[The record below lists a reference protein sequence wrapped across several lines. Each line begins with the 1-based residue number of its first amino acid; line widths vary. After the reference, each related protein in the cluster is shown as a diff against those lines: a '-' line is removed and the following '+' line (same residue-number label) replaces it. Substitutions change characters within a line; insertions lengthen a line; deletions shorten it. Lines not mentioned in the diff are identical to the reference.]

1 MRTIVAIG
9 IAGALGALARY
20 GLDGV
25 VSRRLRTSF
34 PWGTFVVNIS
44 GALVLGQPPH
54 HPHDRATHD
63 LTVAALGA
71 DDRLPRRVHDLLD
84 APVRDVPPARGWRRR
99 PRRRQRLRQRGR
111 RPLRRLPRSRR
122 REGSVT
128 SL

>member
-9 IAGALGALARY
+9 IAGALSARALRARWS
-20 GLDGV
+20 GV
-25 VSRRLRTSF
+25 SATPHILSVGNVRRQHQRRARARL
-34 PWGTFVVNIS
+34 
-44 GALVLGQPPH
+44 PH

-63 LTVAALGA
+63 LTVAALRA

-84 APVRDVPPARGWRRR
+84 TPVRDVPPARGW
-99 PRRRQRLRQRGR
+99 
-111 RPLRRLPRSRR
+111 RRLPRSRR